1 MTVLAL
7 PRLGDIPHR
16 YVVPA
21 EATWVRTLL
30 LSLLDAAAVAPEDFA
45 GRPQTMGALL
55 KNVLRRHWLE
65 ITRGERIFR
74 WNLGA
79 SHEQRSWDH
88 ADPGVT
94 WLTIAPPDGEDDPW
108 PCPTVF
114 VGAAIGRLEAVA
126 EGLGQTVLATF
137 YEALRYLPNTLTPQD
152 ALWQAEF
159 VYWHG
164 LNSETEMVEE
174 MMAEDGKTVEQI
186 VEELAIFRRA
196 DFFAHMPEWVVS
208 PQRVLT
214 DAQVRRAARR
224 DTYAREVVAAV
235 DVVWRTVCQAGPF
248 AGCSCRDSESD
259 SVAWIAWFRWSKDD
273 AAGRILDDWANEA
286 MQGEFIEAASAVCC
300 APGHNDAAQWLQRMR
315 STARLARAMEPLVD
329 LLGAPT
335 EATARVRVQVAA

>member
-259 SVAWIAWFRWSKDD
+259 SVAWIA
-273 AAGRILDDWANEA
+273 
-286 MQGEFIEAASAVCC
+286 
-300 APGHNDAAQWLQRMR
+300 
-315 STARLARAMEPLVD
+315 
-329 LLGAPT
+329 
-335 EATARVRVQVAA
+335 